1 MAHGQLTQFQTV
13 ALTQFQVDIC
23 SDQGCQGYQFQ
34 REKDINRLHKGRN
47 HIKDI

>member
-23 SDQGCQGYQFQ
+23 T
-34 REKDINRLHKGRN
+34 
-47 HIKDI
+47 IKANPRIGQQYKFNSIDNF